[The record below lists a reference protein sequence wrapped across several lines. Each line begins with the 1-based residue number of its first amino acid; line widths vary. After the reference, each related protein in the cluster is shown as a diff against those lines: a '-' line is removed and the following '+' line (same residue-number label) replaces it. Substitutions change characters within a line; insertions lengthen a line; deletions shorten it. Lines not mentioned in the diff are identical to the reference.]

1 MALFYVMRP
10 SAEPVGWDSQRRAP
24 LHQYTRFRGMQH
36 KRDAAIRSAR
46 RVQGRAYEYDG
57 EHRLIF
63 DAQRPDLTVGEH
75 ARA

>member
-1 MALFYVMRP
+1 MSLYYVMRP

-24 LHQYTRFRGMQH
+24 LHQYTRYRGMQH
-36 KRDAAIRSAR
+36 RRDAAIRAAR

-57 EHRLIF
+57 AHRLIF
-63 DAQRPDLTVGEH
+63 DARRPDLEVSEH